1 MGTRP
6 ARRVRVETVSH
17 PRDSSGRRGEFVT
30 IAENPDFPPEPPAAV
45 KDILLANYK
54 EHADEARQHENQRE
68 RMTALVIAVG
78 GGSLALA
85 TSKVEGVNLTLLGV
99 ALVVLG
105 LYGAVF
111 SLKHYERNRRHVA
124 VMRGIGR
131 RLEELYPLANLQG
144 VRAEVNAAHREGF
157 GWVERVRVHHLW
169 IGLPL
174 MVSLLGVALLLCK

>member
-1 MGTRP
+1 M
-6 ARRVRVETVSH
+6 V
-17 PRDSSGRRGEFVT
+17 D
-30 IAENPDFPPEPPAAV
+30 AEKPTSTPSEPPAAI

-85 TSKVEGVNLTLLGV
+85 TSKIEGVNVGLLGG

-111 SLKHYERNRRHVA
+111 SLKHYERNRRHA
-124 VMRGIGR
+124 AMLKGIGR
-131 RLEELYPLANLQG
+131 RLEELYPLTQLQHIRS
-144 VRAEVNAAHREGF
+144 RAKSEHGKSF
-157 GWVERVRVHHLW
+157 GGVERLRLHYLW

-174 MVSLLGVALLLCK
+174 MVSLLGFVLLLTK